1 MGTASSL
8 HGQAPCRNESLTQTH
23 QFLQQYWN
31 NLPPDEVSMSSGMHF
46 GEQCKYVSW
55 DFNSGPEHET
65 LELLQIT
72 DVQFGHIGCRVDRIK
87 EYRDWVLSKDNRY
100 MLWTGDMIDAW
111 ALWSPGT
118 GFEQI
123 ADPQSQVM
131 QFCNLWA
138 SARHR
143 ILGYVG
149 GNHERRAI
157 PAFGDLGV
165 LIATMLKI
173 PYSNGRQLVDIR
185 FGDHKPFKVSLWHG
199 RGAARTKGT
208 IAQTLQRFMQQG
220 DSQLYLM
227 GHLHQPLILPDWK
240 EFRHPTRNR
249 IELRKVIGA
258 VGSSFMESWGTYG
271 EVAGYSAGDVMMAR
285 TVLERNGKWEV
296 TLR

>member
-31 NLPPDEVSMSSGMHF
+31 SLPPDEVAMSSGMHY
-46 GEQCKYVSW
+46 GEQSKYVNW
-55 DFNSGPEHET
+55 DFNDGPEHET

-72 DVQFGHIGCRVDRIK
+72 DVQFGHIGCRIDRIK
-87 EYRDWVLSKDNRY
+87 EYRDWVLSKPNRY
-100 MLWTGDMIDAW
+100 MLWTGDMVDAW

-138 SARHR
+138 PARHR
-143 ILGYVG
+143 ILGFVG

-173 PYSNGRQLVDIR
+173 PYSNGRQLVDIH

-227 GHLHQPLILPDWK
+227 GHLHQALILPDWK

-258 VGSSFMESWGTYG
+258 VGSSFMETWGTYG